1 MLLYPLELILGGKE
15 TAIEI
20 QNGKFSWEDETDDMN
35 SDHTKPSTSPTG
47 DTEEITGERS
57 KTLQL
62 TDITLNI
69 KKVIIVYIKR
79 HPHLIIGR
87 RISRLLVKFRSFNS
101 NLQ

>member
-1 MLLYPLELILGGKE
+1 MILGGKE
-15 TAIEI
+15 TAIQI
-20 QNGKFSWEDETDDMN
+20 QNGKFSWEEETDDMN

-47 DTEEITGERS
+47 DTEKITGEDRAERS

-69 KKVIIVYIKR
+69 KKVINVYMIKP
-79 HPHLIIGR
+79 HPHLIIGI
-87 RISRLLVKFRSFNS
+87 RILRLLVKFRSFNS